1 MPAWRGAGWREYL
14 AEATGLGVFMAVAC
28 GLGALLFHP
37 ASPAV
42 ASLPDPLARRALMGL
57 AMGLTAVGL
66 IHSPWGRRSGA
77 HLNPATTL
85 VFWRL
90 GKVRTADAAAY
101 AAAQLAGGLLGVL
114 ASAWALGP
122 ALAEPAVNYVA
133 TVPGPAGA
141 GAAFAAEV
149 LVSFVLMT
157 VVLGTSNDVRWA
169 RFTGLLAGG
178 IVAICI
184 TVESPI
190 SGTSMNPAR
199 TLASAIP
206 GGTWTALWVYL
217 VAPPLGMLAAAELY
231 VARHGLAG
239 VLCAKLRHGEGP
251 CPFRCRYEELIERPA
266 GAPRPSAAVAPRP
279 GA

>member
-14 AEATGLGVFMAVAC
+14 AEAAGLGLFMVSAC
-28 GLGALLFHP
+28 GFGALLFHP

-42 ASLPDPLARRALMGL
+42 ASVPDPLARRALMGL

-85 VFWRL
+85 TFWRL

-114 ASAWALGP
+114 VSAWALGP
-122 ALAEPAVNYVA
+122 VLAEPAVNYVA
-133 TVPGPAGA
+133 TVPGPAGVA
-141 GAAFAAEV
+141 AAFAAEV
-149 LVSFVLMT
+149 LLTFVLMT
-157 VVLGTSNDVRWA
+157 VVLATSNDARWA

-178 IVAICI
+178 LVAVYI
-184 TVESPI
+184 TVESPV
-190 SGTSMNPAR
+190 SGMSVNPAR

-206 GGTWTALWVYL
+206 GGVWTAVWIYL
-217 VAPPLGMLAAAELY
+217 VGPPLGMLAAAELY
-231 VARHGLAG
+231 VARHGLAR
-239 VLCAKLRHGEGP
+239 VLCAKLRHGAGP
-251 CPFRCRYEELIERPA
+251 CPFRCRYGELVQRPS
-266 GAPRPSAAVAPRP
+266 GAPRSSAAVAQRPR
-279 GA
+279 A